1 MVSMTIVEELMLN
14 LDEHKYTTCVRMLD
28 ETTAVSRD
36 TFGKVKRT
44 MSSEYTFDT
53 SHFMKRNGKPIA
65 SGLYNYFAN
74 LTGLTVEELRDKLL
88 EYVTE
93 NKDTIDSAVRIT
105 LEKCGSDINFWRLGV
120 RHMATPGCKVTLFCL
135 CKMLHKHVIVY
146 NTGSFWTMVQ
156 HRLSESEA
164 SVAEKCDIHM
174 IYLGN
179 GCYAVATKNVDT
191 TGAAVSEK
199 TISGL
204 VKKKSIR
211 QKNTTKPT
219 PSLSSD
225 SEPVQPAKRTL

>member
-1 MVSMTIVEELMLN
+1 MTIAEELMLN

-53 SHFMKRNGKPIA
+53 SHFMKCNGKPIA
-65 SGLYNYFAN
+65 SGLYDYFAN
-74 LTGLTVEELRDKLL
+74 LTGLTVEELCDKLL

-93 NKDTIDSAVRIT
+93 NKDRIT
-105 LEKCGSDINFWRLGV
+105 LEKRGSDINFWRLGV
-120 RHMATPGCKVTLFCL
+120 HHTATPGCKVTLFCL

-146 NTGSFWTMVQ
+146 NTGCFWTMVQ
-156 HRLSESEA
+156 NRLSESEA
-164 SVAEKCDIHM
+164 SVAEKCDIHI
-174 IYLGN
+174 IYLSN
-179 GCYAVATKNVDT
+179 GCYAVATKNVDMI
-191 TGAAVSEK
+191 GDAVSKK
-199 TISGL
+199 TISEL

-219 PSLSSD
+219 LS
-225 SEPVQPAKRTL
+225 VI